1 MNRTT
6 QPWAVVMQ
14 FRDGSSV
21 EQVFATRYQAET
33 FLYLLPLLM
42 TTQPDGDNVASAILC
57 RRAAGPPLVVLPVAI
72 PRDAIAKRDVFA
84 EAKRFLI

>member
-1 MNRTT
+1 MAGGAQEEGMNRTT

-14 FRDGSSV
+14 LRDGSTV

-42 TTQPDGDNVASAILC
+42 TTQPDGDNVASAILS
-57 RRAAGPPLVVLPVAI
+57 PLVEQHHAAPLPA
-72 PRDAIAKRDVFA
+72 PTRRRTDHY
-84 EAKRFLI
+84 LH

>member
-14 FRDGSSV
+14 LRDGSTV

-42 TTQPDGDNVASAILC
+42 TTQPDGDDVASAILS
-57 RRAAGPPLVVLPVAI
+57 PLVEQHPLTNGSLLAL
-72 PRDAIAKRDVFA
+72 REEWHADGR
-84 EAKRFLI
+84 

>member
-1 MNRTT
+1 MDKTT

-14 FRDGSSV
+14 LRDGSTV

-42 TTQPDGDNVASAILC
+42 TTQPDGDDVASAILSPLAESTAAAPLPAPA
-57 RRAAGPPLVVLPVAI
+57 RRRI
-72 PRDAIAKRDVFA
+72 DAYWQ
-84 EAKRFLI
+84 

>member
-14 FRDGSSV
+14 LRDGSTV
-21 EQVFATRYQAET
+21 EQVFATRHQAET

-42 TTQPDGDNVASAILC
+42 TTQPDGDDVASAILS
-57 RRAAGPPLVVLPVAI
+57 PLVEPHQATPLPA
-72 PRDAIAKRDVFA
+72 PTRRRMDHY
-84 EAKRFLI
+84 LQ

>member
-1 MNRTT
+1 MNGTT

-14 FRDGSSV
+14 LRDGSTV

-42 TTQPDGDNVASAILC
+42 TTQPDGDDVASAILSPLAATHPSAPLPAPA
-57 RRAAGPPLVVLPVAI
+57 RRRI
-72 PRDAIAKRDVFA
+72 DSYWQ
-84 EAKRFLI
+84 